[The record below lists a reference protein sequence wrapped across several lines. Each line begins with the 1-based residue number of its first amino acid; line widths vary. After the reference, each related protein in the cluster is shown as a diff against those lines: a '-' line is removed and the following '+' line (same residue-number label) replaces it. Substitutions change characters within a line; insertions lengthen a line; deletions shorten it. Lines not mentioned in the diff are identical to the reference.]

1 MIKRI
6 TAGFLFILFIL
17 CSAISIMLATN
28 IQRCWGER
36 VSTTLTQCTEDDL
49 SALEVSYP
57 PTTWA
62 AFQQNESQL
71 ITGGIEG
78 NQKGKVSTLL
88 FHGNPDSI
96 AHFPM
101 VAGRIP
107 ADGEDGVCAI
117 DKGTAFELFR
127 SVDAIGSRVNYDEND
142 LEIVGIMDID
152 DPMLIAPG
160 AAETVYTHIAAE
172 NRDMLTAVVSAL
184 GDNADPFVLSGMETA
199 RLLWFLCGL
208 PWIMVI
214 LSGIHRIRIRSGVW
228 KVISNVV
235 LCTALLGMVIALLYC
250 IPIRLLPTRWSDL
263 SFYGEQIR
271 AFRERPRS
279 VPTIHHVLL
288 GRDVLHTCIGCALA
302 LITLRIG
309 RKVRLCAKS

>member
-6 TAGFLFILFIL
+6 TAEVMLMLFIL
-17 CSAISIMLATN
+17 CSAISIMLAAN

-62 AFQQNESQL
+62 VFQQNESQL

-78 NQKGKVSTLL
+78 SQKSKVSTLL
-88 FHGNPDSI
+88 FRGNSNSI
-96 AHFPM
+96 AYFPM
-101 VAGRIP
+101 MAGRIP
-107 ADGEDGVCAI
+107 ADDEDGVCAI
-117 DKGTAFELFR
+117 DKRTAFELFR
-127 SVDAIGSRVNYDEND
+127 SVDAIGSRVNYAEND
-142 LEIVGIMDID
+142 LEIVGVMDID
-152 DPMLIAPG
+152 DPLLIAPG
-160 AAETVYTHIAAE
+160 AAGTAYTHIAAV
-172 NRDMLTAVVSAL
+172 NREILTAVVSAL
-184 GDNADPFVLSGMETA
+184 GDDADPFVLSGIETA

-214 LSGIHRIRIRSGVW
+214 LPGIRRIRIRSEVW

-235 LCTALLGMVIALLYC
+235 LCTVLMGTVIALLYC
-250 IPIRLLPTRWSDL
+250 IPIRLLPSRWSDL

-279 VPTIHHVLL
+279 VPTIHDILL
-288 GRDVLHTCIGCALA
+288 GRDVLHTCIGCALT
-302 LITLRIG
+302 LIEQRIEG
-309 RKVRLCAKS
+309 KVRSCVKS

>member
-1 MIKRI
+1 MKKRI

-78 NQKGKVSTLL
+78 SQKGKVSTLL

-107 ADGEDGVCAI
+107 ADGEDGVCVI

-127 SVDAIGSRVNYDEND
+127 SVDAIGSRVNFDENA
-142 LEIVGIMDID
+142 LEIVGVMDVD
-152 DPMLIAPG
+152 DPLLIAPG
-160 AAETVYTHIAAE
+160 AAETAYTHIAAE
-172 NRDMLTAVVSAL
+172 NRDMLTAIVSAL
-184 GDNADPFVLSGMETA
+184 GDDADPFVLSGMETA

-214 LSGIHRIRIRSGVW
+214 LPGILRMRSRSEVW

-235 LCTALLGMVIALLYC
+235 LCTVLLGTVIALLYC
-250 IPIRLLPTRWSDL
+250 IPIRLLPSRWSDL
-263 SFYGEQIR
+263 SFYGEQVR

-279 VPTIHHVLL
+279 VPTIHDVLL
-288 GRDVLHTCIGCALA
+288 GRDVLHTCIGCALT
-302 LITLRIG
+302 LIALRIE
-309 RKVRLCAKS
+309 RKVRSCVKS